1 MLGRASAFLRATA
14 SSTPRTRPRALASR
28 LALGGPSRPASPPRR
43 SSRGLGPLL
52 AARARRLPRL
62 RVMAASAS
70 FRAPGAASDAAP
82 YGFSSAF
89 DSGNGE
95 LVSATADVLTV
106 RMTEEPFT
114 EKDGRRHFQWF
125 HFRVTGARGRALKV
139 VIQNAGDASY
149 PDGWHGYEAFVS
161 ADRVRWRR
169 EPNTSYVDGELV
181 IRLDPVPGDAVYLA
195 YFVPYSQEQHHDLVA
210 RAASA
215 PGVRLV
221 NLGATLD
228 GRAIDCLRFGDGSSS
243 SDEDDRWVPE
253 PRFAG
258 SSEEDAAAVKALDAA
273 LDLTAWEREGGAKRS
288 VWVIARQHPGESMA
302 SWWMEGF
309 VGRLLDDEDPVAR
322 RVRRRANVFCVPC
335 VNPDGA
341 YRGHLRT
348 NAAGANLNR
357 EWGEPTLELSPEVF
371 HVRRAMDETGV
382 DLMLDAHGDEAEPY
396 CFIVGGEGVPG
407 WDARRAGIQRRFKD
421 AYARACPDFQTTFPL
436 EYGSAPVGNVITAKT
451 QVRER
456 PTRANPLSFSSP
468 SSATASSATASSAAA
483 SSATASRHPDSART
497 FFISR

>member
-14 SSTPRTRPRALASR
+14 SSTPRPRPRALASR

-169 EPNTSYVDGELV
+169 EPDTSYVDGELV
-181 IRLDPVPGDAVYLA
+181 ATSGVLSGAIEYAGTETLAFGCFLDDNEEFQMTGTIDSVKIFDSALTAQQVRGLDAVHTITA
-195 YFVPYSQEQHHDLVA
+195 GTDDA
-210 RAASA
+210 
-215 PGVRLV
+215 
-221 NLGATLD
+221 
-228 GRAIDCLRFGDGSSS
+228 GRIFCPC
-243 SDEDDRWVPE
+243 EDDDSNNKSNNLLVVILCVVVIVGALIAGIFIFAMMKRRQKPAEPPSALPVHEPTAPQQPALASIKAEALGMMSEEPIAEPIAEAVPHGHVSGAEAAAMAAGE
-253 PRFAG
+253 PSPQQSVGWGRRFA
-258 SSEEDAAAVKALDAA
+258 AWRAVA
-273 LDLTAWEREGGAKRS
+273 
-288 VWVIARQHPGESMA
+288 
-302 SWWMEGF
+302 
-309 VGRLLDDEDPVAR
+309 
-322 RVRRRANVFCVPC
+322 
-335 VNPDGA
+335 
-341 YRGHLRT
+341 
-348 NAAGANLNR
+348 
-357 EWGEPTLELSPEVF
+357 EPPPPP
-371 HVRRAMDETGV
+371 
-382 DLMLDAHGDEAEPY
+382 EAEFEPE
-396 CFIVGGEGVPG
+396 C
-407 WDARRAGIQRRFKD
+407 
-421 AYARACPDFQTTFPL
+421 
-436 EYGSAPVGNVITAKT
+436 
-451 QVRER
+451 
-456 PTRANPLSFSSP
+456 
-468 SSATASSATASSAAA
+468 
-483 SSATASRHPDSART
+483 
-497 FFISR
+497 